1 MIRVLIRLLT
11 LPIRLPLKL
20 LRAASAFILV
30 LILFG
35 ILVVLTIFWLNS
47 R

>member
-11 LPIRLPLKL
+11 LPIWLPLKL

-30 LILFG
+30 LILIG
-35 ILVVLTIFWLNS
+35 ILVVLTFFWLNS